1 MLNNERE
8 RLERREAA
16 KAEAVETVEAN
27 RIAAAERLAALRKE
41 AGYPQPVVRNEVG
54 EATATATDS
63 EEEEA
68 EEVKPYG
75 EWTNEELSDELK
87 ERNLPH
93 SGNKDELVARLEE
106 SDKADDE

>member
-1 MLNNERE
+1 MLSNERE

-16 KAEAVETVEAN
+16 KAANTVEAD
-27 RIAAAERLAALRKE
+27 RTAALENLAALRKQ
-41 AGYPQPVVRNEVG
+41 AGYPEPVTRNEVG
-54 EATATATDS
+54 EATATAPVST
-63 EEEEA
+63 EEET

-75 EWTNEELSDELK
+75 EWTNEELSNELK
-87 ERNLPH
+87 DRNLPH

>member
-1 MLNNERE
+1 MLSNERE

-16 KAEAVETVEAN
+16 KADAVETVEAN
-27 RIAAAERLAALRKE
+27 RVAAAERLADLRKE

-54 EATATATDS
+54 EAVVTDS
-63 EEEEA
+63 EEEET

-75 EWTNEELSDELK
+75 EWTNEELSNELK
-87 ERNLPH
+87 DRDLPH

-106 SDKADDE
+106 SDKAEESE

>member
-1 MLNNERE
+1 MLSNERE

-16 KAEAVETVEAN
+16 KADAVETVEAN
-27 RIAAAERLAALRKE
+27 RVAAAERLANLRKE

-54 EATATATDS
+54 EAVVTDS

-75 EWTNEELSDELK
+75 EWTNEELSNELK
-87 ERNLPH
+87 DRDLPH

-106 SDKADDE
+106 SDKAEESE

>member
-1 MLNNERE
+1 MLSNERE

-16 KAEAVETVEAN
+16 KAANTVEAD
-27 RIAAAERLAALRKE
+27 RTAALENLAALRKQ
-41 AGYPQPVVRNEVG
+41 AGYPEPVVRNEVG
-54 EATATATDS
+54 EATATATVS
-63 EEEEA
+63 EEEEV

-75 EWTNEELSDELK
+75 EWTNDELSQELK
-87 ERNLPH
+87 DRNLPH